1 MTEENQMI
9 LNEIKKLEEYMESI
23 QDVWEREISRR
34 VTAIANRGTG
44 IPEEI
49 LECGYNRDELILRL
63 NNVES
68 AAIKLRRKIDSEGE
82 SQF

>member
-9 LNEIKKLEEYMESI
+9 LDEIKKLEEYMESI

-34 VTAIANRGTG
+34 VAVIANRGTG

-49 LECGYNRDELILRL
+49 QECGYNREELILRL
-63 NNVES
+63 NSVES

-82 SQF
+82 YQI